1 MLCLSPSPNL
11 VPGAT
16 LALPLPSARQAL
28 SSELVAA
35 EHAVT
40 SLAATDQAVAVK
52 SEGVCPARGRG
63 YFPYP
68 PTPHS
73 TPRLACTLIPAH

>member
-52 SEGVCPARGRG
+52 SEGVCPARGG
-63 YFPYP
+63 D
-68 PTPHS
+68 TSH
-73 TPRLACTLIPAH
+73 TPRHHTPPQG